1 MLKEEFLAQLRGGL
15 AGLPQEDLEE
25 RLAFYS
31 ELLDDRMEEGLSRR
45 KPSRPQA
52 PWSRSCSRLLPRRR

>member
-31 ELLDDRMEEGLSRR
+31 ELLDDRMEEGLSEAEAVAPR
-45 KPSRPQA
+45 A